1 MYIQDY
7 MRMHGGKERQY
18 KPWVRQNAGE
28 KKRRQDDVRGRNGY
42 DKYRSDDKGQ
52 AGYEKNERYER
63 SDKFG
68 YDRNQYKRSPKESG
82 WVPTCF
88 NCQEKGH
95 KANNCPKAKRAQDK
109 PAQVK
114 VVNTP
119 SSIMPKYKIGANRCK
134 MLLDSGANLSLVDAR
149 FVREDQY
156 GDQVVEVRGVN

>member
-1 MYIQDY
+1 MEKKDNT
-7 MRMHGGKERQY
+7 

-68 YDRNQYKRSPKESG
+68 YDRNQYKRSLKESG

-95 KANNCPKAKRAQDK
+95 KASNCPTKAKRAQDK

-149 FVREDQY
+149 FVREDQ
-156 GDQVVEVRGVN
+156 